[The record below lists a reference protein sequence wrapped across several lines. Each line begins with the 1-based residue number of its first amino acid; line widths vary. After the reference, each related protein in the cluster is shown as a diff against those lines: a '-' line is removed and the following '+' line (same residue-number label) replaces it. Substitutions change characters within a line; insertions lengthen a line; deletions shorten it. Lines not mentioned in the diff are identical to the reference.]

1 LRLKGT
7 PEEKLAIMKARM
19 ALAEAEATARRGRP
33 LQPGDIGIAKSRDP
47 MITYLVR
54 QKPDGSWERVPDD
67 EIPRYDDREERRR

>member
-1 LRLKGT
+1 
-7 PEEKLAIMKARM
+7 
-19 ALAEAEATARRGRP
+19 